1 MLGYRYLY
9 MDQKYTVKNIERKKD
24 HLSIKW
30 GDNFKSKFHF
40 LWLRDNC
47 PTAIHPIA
55 NMRVFNILTVSKK
68 IFPKVFKI
76 NNKKLN
82 IKWSENKHESEFKLK
97 WLRDHCYTEINKIKY
112 KSPYIF
118 WDGNLKKKFSKIQL
132 DHDKIISDDKLLKKW
147 LSLLHTYG
155 FAIVKNSPTK
165 KRSGFKILK
174 RISHHRET
182 FFGTPFEVINIA
194 KPNNTA
200 YTAQAL
206 RNHTDLPYFEY
217 APGYQFLHCLI
228 NNATGGKSS
237 VVDGF
242 AVANYLRKKEKDVFK
257 ILTTTYVKFKDTDYT
272 QKAIRILHSPIITLT
287 KDNDFNDVRFSMAA
301 MGAVDVNPK
310 QMKKFYEAYQYFAS
324 LLQNNKFKIDFRL
337 KAGDI
342 FCFNNRRVLHGRTEF
357 DPNSGNRHL
366 QGYYVERDEII
377 ARLNYFN
384 DIKV

>member
-1 MLGYRYLY
+1 MGYTYLVVNN
-9 MDQKYTVKNIERKKD
+9 KYTVKKIEKKND
-24 HLSIKW
+24 HLSISW
-30 GDNFKSKFHF
+30 GDNFKSKYHF

-47 PTAIHPIA
+47 PSAIHPTA

-68 IFPKVFKI
+68 IFPKKI
-76 NNKKLN
+76 NLN
-82 IKWSENKHESEFKLK
+82 QNQLDIDWSEGNHKSKFNLQ
-97 WLRDHCYTEINKIKY
+97 WLRDHCYTEINNKKY
-112 KSPYIF
+112 NSPYIF
-118 WDGNLKKKFSKIQL
+118 WDSNLKKNFSKIKL
-132 DHDKIISDDKLLKKW
+132 NHNDIISNDSYLKKW
-147 LSLLHTYG
+147 LKLLHSHG
-155 FAIVKNSPTK
+155 FAIIKNGPTK
-165 KRSGFKILK
+165 KKSGFRILK

-182 FFGTPFEVINIA
+182 FFGTPFEVINIP

-217 APGYQFLHCLI
+217 APGYQFLHCLV

-242 AVANYLRKKEKDVFK
+242 AVANYLRKKEKK
-257 ILTTTYVKFKDTDYT
+257 IYKLLTETYVKFKDTDYT
-272 QKAIRILHSPIITLT
+272 QKAIRVLHSPIITLT
-287 KDNDFNDVRFSMAA
+287 KDNDFNDIRFSMAA
-301 MGAVDVNPK
+301 MGTIDVNPK
-310 QMKKFYEAYQYFAS
+310 KMRKFYDAYQFFAS

-337 KAGDI
+337 EAGDI

-384 DIKV
+384 KVKV

>member
-1 MLGYRYLY
+1 M
-9 MDQKYTVKNIERKKD
+9 QTKYTVKNIERKKD
-24 HLSIKW
+24 HLSIEW

-47 PTAIHPIA
+47 PTAIHPTA

-68 IFPKVFKI
+68 IFPKEFKI
-76 NNKKLN
+76 KKKKLN
-82 IKWSENKHESEFKLK
+82 INWSENNHQSIFELK
-97 WLRDHCYTEINKIKY
+97 WLRDHCYTEINNKKY
-112 KSPYIF
+112 KTPYIF
-118 WDGNLKKKFSKIQL
+118 WDGTLKNKFYKIQL
-132 DHDKIISDDKLLKKW
+132 DHNKIIKEDKYLKKW
-147 LSLLHTYG
+147 LELLHSYG
-155 FAIVKNSPTK
+155 FAIVRNAPTRK
-165 KRSGFKILK
+165 KSGFKILN

-228 NNATGGKSS
+228 NDAKGGNSS

-242 AVANYLRKKEKDVFK
+242 AVANYLKKKEMDVFK

-272 QKAIRILHSPIITLT
+272 QKAVRILHSPIITLT
-287 KDNDFNDVRFSMAA
+287 RYKDFNDIRFSTAA
-301 MGAVDVNPK
+301 MGAVDVDPK
-310 QMKKFYEAYQYFAS
+310 NMKKFYDAYQYFAS
-324 LLQNNKFKIDFRL
+324 LLQNTKFKINFRL
-337 KAGDI
+337 EAGDI

-366 QGYYVERDEII
+366 QGYYVERDEVI
-377 ARLNYFN
+377 ARLNFFN
-384 DIKV
+384 NKQV

>member
-1 MLGYRYLY
+1 MNTRYI
-9 MDQKYTVKNIERKKD
+9 VKNIEKKRD

-30 GDNFKSKFHF
+30 GDNFESKFHF

-47 PTAIHPIA
+47 PSAIHPTA
-55 NMRVFNILTVSKK
+55 NMRVFNILTVSKN
-68 IFPKVFKI
+68 IFPIKVKI
-76 NNKKLN
+76 QQKKLN
-82 IKWSENKHESEFKLK
+82 IYWSENKHESKFELK
-97 WLRDHCYTEINKIKY
+97 WLRDHCYTEINNKKY
-112 KSPYIF
+112 KTPFKF
-118 WDGNLKKKFSKIQL
+118 WDGSLKNNFNKIKL
-132 DHDKIISDDKLLKKW
+132 DHDKIIKEDKYLKKW
-147 LSLLHTYG
+147 LTLLHSYG
-155 FAIVKNSPTK
+155 FAIVRKSPVK
-165 KRSGFKILK
+165 KRSGFKILN

-228 NNATGGKSS
+228 NEAKGGKSS

-257 ILTTTYVKFKDTDYT
+257 ILTTTFVKFKDTDYT

-287 KDNDFNDVRFSMAA
+287 KDKDFNDIRFSMAA
-301 MGAVDVNPK
+301 MGAIDVDPNK
-310 QMKKFYEAYQYFAS
+310 MKKFYDAYQYFAS
-324 LLQNNKFKIDFRL
+324 LLQNNTFKIDFRL
-337 KAGDI
+337 EAGDI

-366 QGYYVERDEII
+366 QGYYVERDEIN

-384 DIKV
+384 KIKV

>member
-1 MLGYRYLY
+1 MNN
-9 MDQKYTVKNIERKKD
+9 KYTVKKIEKKND
-24 HLSIKW
+24 HLSISW
-30 GDNFKSKFHF
+30 GDNFKSKYHF

-47 PTAIHPIA
+47 PSAIHPTA

-68 IFPKVFKI
+68 IFPKKI
-76 NNKKLN
+76 NLN
-82 IKWSENKHESEFKLK
+82 QNQLDIDWSEGSHKSKFNLQ
-97 WLRDHCYTEINKIKY
+97 WLRNHCYTEINNKKY
-112 KSPYIF
+112 NSPYIF
-118 WDGNLKKKFSKIQL
+118 WDSNLKKNFSKIKL
-132 DHDKIISDDKLLKKW
+132 NHNDIISNDSYLKKW
-147 LSLLHTYG
+147 LKLLHSHG
-155 FAIVKNSPTK
+155 FAIIKNGPTK
-165 KRSGFKILK
+165 KKSGFRILK

-182 FFGTPFEVINIA
+182 FFGTPFEVINIP

-217 APGYQFLHCLI
+217 APGYQFLHCLV

-242 AVANYLRKKEKDVFK
+242 AVANYLRKKEKK
-257 ILTTTYVKFKDTDYT
+257 IYKLLTETYVKFKDTDYT
-272 QKAIRILHSPIITLT
+272 QKAIRVLHSPIITLT
-287 KDNDFNDVRFSMAA
+287 KDNDFNDIRFSMAA
-301 MGAVDVNPK
+301 MGTIDVNPK
-310 QMKKFYEAYQYFAS
+310 KMKKFYDAYQFFAS

-337 KAGDI
+337 EAGDI

-384 DIKV
+384 KVKV

>member
-1 MLGYRYLY
+1 MGYTYLVVNN
-9 MDQKYTVKNIERKKD
+9 KYTVKKIEKKND
-24 HLSIKW
+24 HLSISW
-30 GDNFKSKFHF
+30 GDNFKSKYHF

-47 PTAIHPIA
+47 PSAIHPTA

-68 IFPKVFKI
+68 IFPKKI
-76 NNKKLN
+76 NLN
-82 IKWSENKHESEFKLK
+82 QNQLDIDWSEGNHKSKFNLQ
-97 WLRDHCYTEINKIKY
+97 WLRNHCYTEINNKKY
-112 KSPYIF
+112 NSPYIF
-118 WDGNLKKKFSKIQL
+118 WDSNLKKNFSKIKL
-132 DHDKIISDDKLLKKW
+132 NHNDIISNDSYLKKW
-147 LSLLHTYG
+147 LKLLHSHG
-155 FAIVKNSPTK
+155 FAIIKNGPTK
-165 KRSGFKILK
+165 KKSGFRILK

-182 FFGTPFEVINIA
+182 FFGTPFEVINIP

-217 APGYQFLHCLI
+217 APGYQFLHCLV

-242 AVANYLRKKEKDVFK
+242 AVANYLRKKEKK
-257 ILTTTYVKFKDTDYT
+257 IYKLLTETYVKFKDTDYT
-272 QKAIRILHSPIITLT
+272 QKAIRVLHSPIITLT
-287 KDNDFNDVRFSMAA
+287 KDNDFNDIRFSMAA
-301 MGAVDVNPK
+301 MGTIDVDPK
-310 QMKKFYEAYQYFAS
+310 KMKKFYDAYQFFAS

-337 KAGDI
+337 EAGDI

-384 DIKV
+384 KVKV

>member
-1 MLGYRYLY
+1 

-132 DHDKIISDDKLLKKW
+132 DHDNIIKEDKYLKKW
-147 LSLLHTYG
+147 LELLHSYG
-155 FAIVKNSPTK
+155 FAIVKNSPTRK
-165 KRSGFKILK
+165 KSGFK
-174 RISHHRET
+174 RSAWR
-182 FFGTPFEVINIA
+182 
-194 KPNNTA
+194 
-200 YTAQAL
+200 
-206 RNHTDLPYFEY
+206 
-217 APGYQFLHCLI
+217 
-228 NNATGGKSS
+228 
-237 VVDGF
+237 
-242 AVANYLRKKEKDVFK
+242 
-257 ILTTTYVKFKDTDYT
+257 
-272 QKAIRILHSPIITLT
+272 
-287 KDNDFNDVRFSMAA
+287 
-301 MGAVDVNPK
+301 
-310 QMKKFYEAYQYFAS
+310 
-324 LLQNNKFKIDFRL
+324 
-337 KAGDI
+337 
-342 FCFNNRRVLHGRTEF
+342 
-357 DPNSGNRHL
+357 
-366 QGYYVERDEII
+366 
-377 ARLNYFN
+377 
-384 DIKV
+384 